1 MNGFIVAG
9 TNSGCGKTT
18 LTMGLM
24 ALMASRSLRVAPFK
38 TGPDFIDPAFHTL
51 AAGSTSYNLDSY
63 LLDHHTVEYLFH
75 KHLVDKDIAIVEGVM
90 GMFDGLGDDGQ
101 GSTAELGRILNLPVI
116 LVVNCKS
123 LYQSVAAIVKGFAQF
138 DQQVH
143 VAGVV
148 LNHVAAGEHYRFLK
162 NYIETQTGIPCVG
175 HLPNNKDIAL
185 ESRHLGLVQAEEVD
199 TLSQKIEMLRTVLAE
214 TIDLDLLMKITA
226 LNDNRVMDNAAVAP
240 WKRDLCGL
248 RLGVARDKAFRFYY
262 EDNLELLR
270 ENGAEIIEFSP
281 LQDKGIPDTINAL
294 YLGGGYPEVFAAEL
308 SANEEFRKSLKQKI
322 ENGIP
327 VLAECGGLMYLTNE
341 IKMLNGEQ
349 FPMCRVFNCSAR
361 MTKRLQRFGYCEVSW
376 KDVTTRAHE
385 FHHSELE
392 FKDDDLLF
400 DFSIRKPSK
409 NKQWNCGLSY
419 KNVIAGYPHFHF
431 YSNAVFYNKII
442 DLWMQKTIQS

>member
-1 MNGFIVAG
+1 MNGFILAG

-18 LTMGLM
+18 LTIGLM
-24 ALMASRSLRVAPFK
+24 ALMASRNLRVAPFK
-38 TGPDFIDPAFHTL
+38 TGPDFIDPSFHTM

-63 LLDHHTVEYLFH
+63 LLDQNTVQYLFQ
-75 KHLVDKDIAIVEGVM
+75 KHLENKDIAIVEGVM

-101 GSTAELGRILNLPVI
+101 GSTAELARILNLPVI
-116 LVVNCKS
+116 LVVSCKS

-138 DQQVH
+138 DPRVR

-148 LNHVAAGEHYRFLK
+148 LNHVAAGEHYQFLK
-162 NYIETQTGIPCVG
+162 NYIETQTGIPCIG

-199 TLSQKIEMLRTVLAE
+199 ALSQKIETLGSVLAE
-214 TIDLDLLMKITA
+214 TIDVDLLMKITA
-226 LNDNRVMDNAAVAP
+226 LNDNLVVNDAAVSP
-240 WKRDLCGL
+240 WKRDLRGL

-281 LQDKGIPDTINAL
+281 LHDRDIPGMVNAM
-294 YLGGGYPEVFAAEL
+294 YIGGGYPEVFAAEL
-308 SANEEFRKSLKQKI
+308 SANQEFRKALKQKI
-322 ENGIP
+322 ENGMP

-341 IKMLNGEQ
+341 IKTLSAEQ
-349 FPMCRVFNCSAR
+349 FPMCGIFNCSAK

-376 KDVTTRAHE
+376 KGVATRAHE
-385 FHHSELE
+385 FHHSELVLE
-392 FKDDDLLF
+392 NNDLLL

-419 KNVIAGYPHFHF
+419 KNAIAGYPHFHF

-442 DLWMQKTIQS
+442 DLWMQKTIQY